1 MRRSRNEGPA
11 KARRDLFWIVL
22 GAAAVALFVLLGRDS
37 VLTERFYSRGIF
49 VAGRWAWD
57 YSLGL
62 SPIPWLYF
70 VLAAVA
76 IGGVV
81 RLVRFFSRPRREN
94 TTPRRKKIGN
104 ALLTAAAWA
113 GKLVF
118 FFYALWG
125 FNYNRVGIEKQWGLA
140 PAPLNSAELAAE
152 AAWASQASI
161 ASRSSTLNSSAD
173 TLDAAALPTNLESH
187 LRNVLVPVLREAGYP
202 APGRVRV
209 RSFFPGGWMMR
220 VSSTGVYIPFFG
232 EGYMANNLLPFEKP
246 FTLAHEMVHGYGI
259 TDEGAA
265 NFLAFLACAAS
276 PLPVVKYSGFAAY
289 WEYATGELSRA
300 APAEFKA
307 LWDQLPEGMKADI
320 RSAQKNAARYRGA
333 LEKVSQKV
341 YAKYLKSQG
350 IDDGLRSYSRFVG
363 LVAAWKKKNGLQ
375 TKAVLIGKRILKPIV
390 DPE

>member
-1 MRRSRNEGPA
+1 MTRIESNGAA
-11 KARRDLFWIVL
+11 KARRARLWLVL
-22 GAAAVALFVLLGRDS
+22 GTAAVALFVLLGRDS
-37 VLTERFYSRGIF
+37 ILAERLYSRGIF
-49 VAGRWAWD
+49 VAWRWAWD

-62 SPIPWLYF
+62 SPIPWLYII
-70 VLAAVA
+70 LAAVA
-76 IGGVV
+76 TGGVV
-81 RLVRFFSRPRREN
+81 RLVRFFSRPRREIG
-94 TTPRRKKIGN
+94 TPRRKRIGPI
-104 ALLTAAAWA
+104 LFTTAAWA

-118 FFYALWG
+118 LFYALWG
-125 FNYNRVGIEKQWGLA
+125 FNYNRVGIEKQWELA

-161 ASRSSTLNSSAD
+161 ESRSSILNSSAD
-173 TLDAAALPTNLESH
+173 PLGAAALPTNLESH

-209 RSFFPGGWMMR
+209 RSFSPGGWMMR
-220 VSSTGVYIPFFG
+220 FSSTGVYIPFFG
-232 EGYMANNLLPFEKP
+232 EGYTANNLLPFEKP
-246 FTLAHEMVHGYGI
+246 FTIAHEMVHGYGI

-289 WEYATGELSRA
+289 WEYAAGELSRA

-307 LWDQLPEGMKADI
+307 LWDRLPEGMKADI
-320 RSAQKNAARYRGA
+320 RLAQKNAARYRGA

-363 LVAAWKKKNGLQ
+363 LVAAWKKKNGLP
-375 TKAVLIGKRILKPIV
+375 TKAVLIGKRILKPII